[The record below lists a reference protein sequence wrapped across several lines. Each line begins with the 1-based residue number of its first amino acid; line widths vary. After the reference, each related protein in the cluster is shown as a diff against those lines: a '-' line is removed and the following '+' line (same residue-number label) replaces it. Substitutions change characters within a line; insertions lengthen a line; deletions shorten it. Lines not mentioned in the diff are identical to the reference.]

1 MNVQVID
8 PSATVLFW
16 QTLARA
22 FMPPMDAVVARAFV
36 ADLPD
41 DLADL
46 AEGLGLQAEADISA
60 LREQALHFVGP
71 QALLLEYARLF
82 LPPVGTVTLNLSR
95 YVDGGGGLCMDAL
108 EAAYYAQGL
117 VAGNRLHD
125 LADHAARQFEFMAY
139 LADRTPGA
147 EDAFA
152 QLCLAGAL
160 PRLVAQL
167 ARGDAASP
175 YTALARIAALA
186 VHDAEAAVAASPV
199 RASRRHDQSLGVWR
213 NCADCGKP
221 YAREKEIRIMTLAL
235 EQAGLPAEHLARCP
249 ECRDRAQVFFTRAVG

>member
-1 MNVQVID
+1 MGAYGHGLRHRAGLVCRRRKAVPSVRPATACRGRGSDRAVGHLLMPGNAMNVQVID

-108 EAAYYAQGL
+108 EAAYYA
-117 VAGNRLHD
+117 
-125 LADHAARQFEFMAY
+125 
-139 LADRTPGA
+139 
-147 EDAFA
+147 
-152 QLCLAGAL
+152 
-160 PRLVAQL
+160 
-167 ARGDAASP
+167 
-175 YTALARIAALA
+175 
-186 VHDAEAAVAASPV
+186 
-199 RASRRHDQSLGVWR
+199 
-213 NCADCGKP
+213 
-221 YAREKEIRIMTLAL
+221 
-235 EQAGLPAEHLARCP
+235 
-249 ECRDRAQVFFTRAVG
+249 